1 MNDPLLVPQD
11 QEAVAMVA
19 VVGRGVVLQAVGV
32 PLLAGAAPE
41 SAARV
46 ARRSAEVRLGLL
58 AETPVGQAVVQTAVR
73 PEEEAGAVA
82 HVVAKESV
90 TTIDI
95 PHKILYPYQTSP
107 ARSTILLQPTL
118 SDRSL
123 SKEPTENSCS
133 VLRQYCK

>member
-1 MNDPLLVPQD
+1 MNDPPLVPQD
-11 QEAVAMVA
+11 QVAVAMVA
-19 VVGRGVVLQAVGV
+19 VGQGVVPQVVGV
-32 PLLAGAAPE
+32 PLLAGAAPK

-46 ARRSAEVRLGLL
+46 ARRSAEVRLGRP
-58 AETPVGQAVVQTAVR
+58 AETHVGQTVVRTAVK

-82 HVVAKESV
+82 HAVAIESV

-107 ARSTILLQPTL
+107 ARSTILLQLTL

-123 SKEPTENSCS
+123 SREPTENSCS
-133 VLRQYCK
+133 VLRQCCI